1 MLPLRPSLACSLS
14 FRGLDERVRTTG
26 SAESLIGRPPS
37 RAFGHSSSCGIWA
50 SLLMRLNW
58 GVLSCDS
65 GGFGVIGRGIS
76 KSSCSRFLSVLGQ
89 MEGNGSSSLVL

>member
-1 MLPLRPSLACSLS
+1 
-14 FRGLDERVRTTG
+14 
-26 SAESLIGRPPS
+26 
-37 RAFGHSSSCGIWA
+37 
-50 SLLMRLNW
+50 MRLNW